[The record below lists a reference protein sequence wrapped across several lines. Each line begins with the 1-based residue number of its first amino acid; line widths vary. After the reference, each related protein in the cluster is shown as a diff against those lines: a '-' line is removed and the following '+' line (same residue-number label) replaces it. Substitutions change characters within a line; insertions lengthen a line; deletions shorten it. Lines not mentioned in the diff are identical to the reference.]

1 MGGFTDM
8 SMQLGQSGSD
18 MMGTAVQ
25 MGMDQIV
32 GRSGRPLLFYY
43 LASLTLLP

>member
-25 MGMDQIV
+25 MGLIFWS
-32 GRSGRPLLFYY
+32 R
-43 LASLTLLP
+43 